1 MHSPQIAVV
10 VTTYNWP
17 QALQAVLESLEHQSY
32 RKFEVLV
39 ADDGSGRDTASI
51 VKELAERMTY
61 PLRHVWQEDN
71 GFRAAA
77 IRNQAVA
84 HTSAQYILFLDG
96 DCLVRP
102 DFLQRH
108 ALLARRGHFVA
119 GNRVLLSRVFS
130 QRVLEYGVPIA
141 GWGAAHWLAARLL
154 GRINRFLALARL
166 PLGRLRDR
174 SPRRWE
180 GAKTCNLGLWRTD
193 FLAVNGLDERYRGWG
208 YEDSDLVIRLL
219 HNGVRRR
226 DGRFATTVLHLWHPE
241 HTRQGTEENLARLHA
256 LEESGVKRA
265 EQGVE
270 RYLS

>member
-1 MHSPQIAVV
+1 MPLPRIAVV

-17 QALQAVLESLEHQSY
+17 RALQAVLESLEQQSY

-39 ADDGSGRDTASI
+39 ADDGSSRETAEMT
-51 VKELAERMTY
+51 KGLAERVAY
-61 PLRHVWQEDN
+61 PLRHVWQEDA

-84 HTSAQYILFLDG
+84 RTRAEYILFLDG
-96 DCLVRP
+96 DSLVRP
-102 DFLQRH
+102 DFLRRH

-119 GNRVLLSRVFS
+119 GNRVLLSQPFS
-130 QRVLEYGVPIA
+130 RRVLEHGLPIA
-141 GWGAAHWLAARLL
+141 GWGSGRWLAARLS
-154 GRINRFLALARL
+154 GRINGWLSLARL

-208 YEDSDLVIRLL
+208 YEDSDLVIRLIR
-219 HNGVRRR
+219 NGVRRR

-241 HTRQGTEENLARLHA
+241 HQRLGTAENLARLRA
-256 LEESGVKRA
+256 LEERGVNRA

-270 RYLS
+270 RYLT

>member
-1 MHSPQIAVV
+1 MHLPHIAVV

-17 QALQAVLESLEHQSY
+17 RALAAVLESLEHQSY
-32 RKFEVLV
+32 GNFEVLV
-39 ADDGSGRDTASI
+39 ADDGSGRATAGLI
-51 VKELAERMTY
+51 EELSERGAY
-61 PLRHVWQEDN
+61 PLRHVWQEDE

-84 HTSAQYILFLDG
+84 HTRAEYILFLDG

-130 QRVLEYGVPIA
+130 QRVLEHGLPVA
-141 GWGAAHWLAARLL
+141 GWGAGRWLAARLL
-154 GRINRFLALARL
+154 GGINRFLSLARL

-174 SPRRWE
+174 APGRWE
-180 GAKTCNLGLWRTD
+180 GVKTCNLGLWRKD

-208 YEDSDLVIRLL
+208 YEDSDLVIRLIR
-219 HNGVRRR
+219 NGVGCR
-226 DGRFATTVLHLWHPE
+226 DGRFATTVLHLWHQE
-241 HTRQGTEENLARLHA
+241 HQREGTAENLARLQA
-256 LEESGVKRA
+256 LEKSSVIRA
-265 EQGVE
+265 GQGVE

>member
-1 MHSPQIAVV
+1 MHLPHIAVV

-17 QALQAVLESLEHQSY
+17 RALEAVLESLERQSY

-39 ADDGSGRDTASI
+39 ADDGSGRATAGLI
-51 VKELAERMTY
+51 EELSERVAY
-61 PLRHVWQEDN
+61 PLRHVWQEDE

-84 HTSAQYILFLDG
+84 HTRAEYILFLDG

-130 QRVLEYGVPIA
+130 RRVLEHGLPIA
-141 GWGAAHWLAARLL
+141 GWGAGRWLAARLL
-154 GRINRFLALARL
+154 GGINRFLSLARL

-174 SPRRWE
+174 ASRRWE
-180 GAKTCNLGLWRTD
+180 GVKTCNLGLWRKD

-208 YEDSDLVIRLL
+208 YEDSDLVIRLIR
-219 HNGVRRR
+219 NGVGRR

-241 HTRQGTEENLARLHA
+241 HQREGTTKNLARLQA
-256 LEESGVKRA
+256 LEESAVIRA
-265 EQGVE
+265 GQGVE

>member
-1 MHSPQIAVV
+1 MQLPHIAVV

-17 QALQAVLESLEHQSY
+17 RALGAVLESLERQSY
-32 RKFEVLV
+32 RNFEVLV
-39 ADDGSGRDTASI
+39 ADDGSGRETAAI
-51 VKELAERMTY
+51 VEELSERVTY
-61 PLRHVWQEDN
+61 PLRHVWQEDK

-84 HTSAQYILFLDG
+84 HTRAQYILFLDG
-96 DCLVRP
+96 DCVVRP
-102 DFLQRH
+102 DFLARH

-119 GNRVLLSRVFS
+119 GNRMLLSRVLS
-130 QRVLEYGVPIA
+130 RRVLEYGLPIET
-141 GWGAAHWLAARLL
+141 WGTGRWLAARLS
-154 GRINRFLALARL
+154 GGVNRFLALARL

-208 YEDSDLVIRLL
+208 YEDSDLVIRLI

-241 HTRQGTEENLARLHA
+241 HTRRGTAENLARLHA
-256 LEESGVKRA
+256 LEQSGTKLA